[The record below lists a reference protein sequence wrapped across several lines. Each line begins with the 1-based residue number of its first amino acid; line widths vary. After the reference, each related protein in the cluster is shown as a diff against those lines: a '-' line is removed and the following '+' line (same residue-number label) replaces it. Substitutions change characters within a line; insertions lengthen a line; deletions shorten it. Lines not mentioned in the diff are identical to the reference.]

1 METSSLRVPLAVA
14 TGIIGLAV
22 GALVMLLVMQG
33 FGYHWEREPNVPNPF
48 DKEGKG
54 GGMMGGKGGGGGKAG
69 GKGKGK
75 GAPGED
81 KGEPKNG
88 KGETKNGKG
97 EPPADEKATKDAKD
111 KGEPPAG
118 DKKKESKD

>member
-33 FGYHWEREPNVPNPF
+33 FGYHWEREPNVPSPF
-48 DKEGKG
+48 EGKDGKGG
-54 GGMMGGKGGGGGKAG
+54 GGMMGGKGGGGMKG
-69 GKGKGK
+69 GKGK

-81 KGEPKNG
+81 KGEP
-88 KGETKNGKG
+88 KNGKG

-111 KGEPPAG
+111 KGEPPAS
-118 DKKKESKD
+118 DKKKQSKD